1 MTSQTSSTSNLIYHD
16 QDENFPPPQQQ
27 HQQQYR
33 HSVLR
38 HQPTDRS
45 VAQEAYYADEDL
57 NDDVNL
63 YDKETQPVLEAHPD
77 PRPRQ
82 RQRGHTR
89 AQYHPQPS
97 QSQQQYQQQQQ
108 QQQRHQGQVRNRRE
122 QVLDDTDQEN
132 NGPLVQKEIEDARGI
147 AYDNQYQSSR
157 MELMERRGTKVSSHQ
172 QLSQTNQ
179 GQTMYQEHHDERDVT
194 YQQQQQNQVQAQRPA
209 AALARQQSMSQ
220 RPQQPPQPQAIIH
233 RDDPAAHGRKRS
245 GRAME
250 EGAANGRA
258 AEETRHQAQAQQR
271 VSVHATQRTE
281 QQRRQQ
287 HSHKHQ
293 QQHADEE
300 RRKRLKHEQ
309 DHARKM
315 EYVEMYRKLSERIN
329 YGDVYY
335 DTVWEYRN
343 VTLPKQMLQLIR
355 NIYPSYMQSPENA
368 YSLTLKL
375 LKDQEWR
382 NIGIRMSNYWEN
394 WMRHDPEPHVLLFRR
409 PLGTGERLAREREEQ
424 EKEER
429 RLLALA
435 QAQTEAEKLKDGTS
449 KDVEAPQEGVKQQLD
464 QQHQQQL
471 HLSPPPK
478 QKYQDEQLQRPLAPP
493 QKQRLL
499 QQPLSPPPKQLQLQH
514 LQQQQ

>member
-1 MTSQTSSTSNLIYHD
+1 MTSQTSHTSNLIYHD
-16 QDENFPPPQQQ
+16 QDENYPPPQ

-33 HSVLR
+33 HSTLR
-38 HQPTDRS
+38 HQSNDRS
-45 VAQEAYYADEDL
+45 VAQETYYADENL
-57 NDDVNL
+57 NDDDNL
-63 YDKETQPVLEAHPD
+63 YDKEVQPALETHPD

-82 RQRGHTR
+82 RLQLQRGHTR

-97 QSQQQYQQQQQ
+97 QSQQQQQYQQQ
-108 QQQRHQGQVRNRRE
+108 QQQRHQGQARNRRE
-122 QVLDDTDQEN
+122 QVLDDADQEN

-157 MELMERRGTKVSSHQ
+157 MELMERRGTKISAHQ

-179 GQTMYQEHHDERDVT
+179 GQTVYQEHHVERDVT
-194 YQQQQQNQVQAQRPA
+194 YQQQQQNQIQAQRPP

-220 RPQQPPQPQAIIH
+220 RPQQPPQPQVTIH
-233 RDDPAAHGRKRS
+233 RDDPVVHSRKRS
-245 GRAME
+245 GRTME
-250 EGAANGRA
+250 EGVADGRPA
-258 AEETRHQAQAQQR
+258 AEDARHQAQAQQR
-271 VSVHATQRTE
+271 VPVHATQQVE

-287 HSHKHQ
+287 HPHKHQ
-293 QQHADEE
+293 HQHTDEE
-300 RRKRLKHEQ
+300 RRKRAKMEQ

-315 EYVEMYRKLSERIN
+315 EYVEMYRKLTDRIN
-329 YGDVYY
+329 YGDVYN
-335 DTVWEYRN
+335 DTTWEYRN

-355 NIYPSYMQSPENA
+355 NIYPSYMQFPENP

-409 PLGTGERLAREREEQ
+409 PFGTGERLARERDEQ
-424 EKEER
+424 EKEEK
-429 RLLALA
+429 RLQTLEQV
-435 QAQTEAEKLKDGTS
+435 QAEAEKLKGGTGRN
-449 KDVEAPQEGVKQQLD
+449 VEAPQEGVKQQSD
-464 QQHQQQL
+464 QQQQL

-478 QKYQDEQLQRPLAPP
+478 QKYQDEQSQRPLPLP
-493 QKQRLL
+493 QKQRQQ
-499 QQPLSPPPKQLQLQH
+499 QQPLPPPPKQLQLQQ